1 MYKTFLA
8 ALFSPMIYIYF
19 WANPTLD
26 TKYTKLKLFKLQK
39 TQNEQSK
46 CYPLRPETN
55 VESPWELIS
64 VSRVRYISF
73 NMSKNLPQEEFLGS
87 PLCLSLSHS
96 RSVWMRMW
104 PKN

>member
-39 TQNEQSK
+39 TQMNNPNAILFAQK
-46 CYPLRPETN
+46 QTLNLR
-55 VESPWELIS
+55 
-64 VSRVRYISF
+64 
-73 NMSKNLPQEEFLGS
+73 GS
-87 PLCLSLSHS
+87 
-96 RSVWMRMW
+96 
-104 PKN
+104 